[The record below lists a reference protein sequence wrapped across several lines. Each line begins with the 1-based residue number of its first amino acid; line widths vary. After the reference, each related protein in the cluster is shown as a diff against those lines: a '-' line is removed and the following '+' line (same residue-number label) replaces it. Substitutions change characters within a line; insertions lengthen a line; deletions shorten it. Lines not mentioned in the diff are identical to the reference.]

1 MYNDN
6 LFNLNIG
13 GLDNMQNSFPYFDII
28 IFVKAKKSIRLK
40 RFKKKG
46 GSKEFFTILN
56 NKQLS
61 DAKKTKYCDHII
73 VNEKNKKI
81 LKKNLSDILKQY
93 E

>member
-1 MYNDN
+1 MKN
-6 LFNLNIG
+6 
-13 GLDNMQNSFPYFDII
+13 FDII

-56 NKQLS
+56 NKHLS
-61 DAKKTKYCDHII
+61 DAKKIKYCDHII

-81 LKKNLSDILKQY
+81 LKNNLSDILKQY